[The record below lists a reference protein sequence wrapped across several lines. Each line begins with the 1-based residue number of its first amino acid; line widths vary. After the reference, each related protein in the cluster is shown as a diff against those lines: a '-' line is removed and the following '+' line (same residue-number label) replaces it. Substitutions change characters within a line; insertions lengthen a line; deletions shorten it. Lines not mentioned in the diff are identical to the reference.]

1 MKLLEKITNFFS
13 GISLELDQETES
25 QLMDYLLEG
34 VDGLNQINI
43 SDLDKNEII
52 KWKLRE
58 FKKFLKYGDGFEK
71 KIITLELYKEWEKK
85 NQRNFDDPV
94 IKNMWG
100 LIEEFNISFK
110 IVHDLLDGIKSDIK
124 ENVKPN

>member
-13 GISLELDQETES
+13 GVSLELDHETES

-34 VDGLNQINI
+34 VGGLNQINI

-71 KIITLELYKEWEKK
+71 KMITLELYKEWEKK
-85 NQRNFDDPV
+85 
-94 IKNMWG
+94 
-100 LIEEFNISFK
+100 
-110 IVHDLLDGIKSDIK
+110 IK
-124 ENVKPN
+124 ETLMIGVMKPIMICFGLKDMEMSGKNLKLL

>member
-13 GISLELDQETES
+13 GISLELDHETES

-34 VDGLNQINI
+34 VGGLNQINI

-71 KIITLELYKEWEKK
+71 NMITLELYKEWEKK
-85 NQRNFDDPV
+85 NQRNFDDWCDETNNEMFWFKKHGNEWKKFKEKFEIEV
-94 IKNMWG
+94 KVLKSKN
-100 LIEEFNISFK
+100 
-110 IVHDLLDGIKSDIK
+110 
-124 ENVKPN
+124 

>member
-13 GISLELDQETES
+13 GVSLELDHETES

-34 VDGLNQINI
+34 VGGLNQINI

-71 KIITLELYKEWEKK
+71 KNDYIDFRNNIIRNLKHDKINNFILTQKGADRLSYLFIDYVKQWWNKE
-85 NQRNFDDPV
+85 
-94 IKNMWG
+94 IKY
-100 LIEEFNISFK
+100 LI
-110 IVHDLLDGIKSDIK
+110 
-124 ENVKPN
+124 